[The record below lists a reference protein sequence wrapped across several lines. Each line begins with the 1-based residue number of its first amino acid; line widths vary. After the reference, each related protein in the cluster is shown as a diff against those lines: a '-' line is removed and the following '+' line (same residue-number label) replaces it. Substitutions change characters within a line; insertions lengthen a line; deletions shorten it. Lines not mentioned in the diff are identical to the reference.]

1 MASRPTSQP
10 ARPIPLLV
18 AIPDCKPGDEP
29 VEAPLVV
36 GVGPTTLV
44 APGAPTTVIAVTVD
58 REPSGRVEVERKV
71 WVDKE
76 EEEGVVVGEEEEDD
90 ESAVEDVELGAEELE
105 GDDEVSEEEEDIS
118 AEELLPL
125 LRTMAMEDEEADG
138 NKEDDLL
145 VGLETELG
153 LAEVD
158 LGEEVDAKDVVKVE
172 VGALEVEIRVVVVGG
187 RAGGREVVVDVVF
200 CGACRLANS
209 TRRVAAAA
217 SDACTTSTAVRS
229 SRKTPWENFP
239 ASPSWRAS
247 WRWLGGSPASNSPR
261 GYS

>member
-1 MASRPTSQP
+1 MTAAPMASRPTSQP

-76 EEEGVVVGEEEEDD
+76 EEEGEVVVEED
-90 ESAVEDVELGAEELE
+90 ESVVDDVELGAEELE
-105 GDDEVSEEEEDIS
+105 DDDEEGEEEEDIS

-125 LRTMAMEDEEADG
+125 VGMMAMEEED
-138 NKEDDLL
+138 
-145 VGLETELG
+145 VGE
-153 LAEVD
+153 
-158 LGEEVDAKDVVKVE
+158 
-172 VGALEVEIRVVVVGG
+172 
-187 RAGGREVVVDVVF
+187 
-200 CGACRLANS
+200 
-209 TRRVAAAA
+209 
-217 SDACTTSTAVRS
+217 
-229 SRKTPWENFP
+229 
-239 ASPSWRAS
+239 
-247 WRWLGGSPASNSPR
+247 
-261 GYS
+261 

>member
-10 ARPIPLLV
+10 PLPIPLLLV
-18 AIPDCKPGDEP
+18 AIPDCRPGDGP
-29 VEAPLVV
+29 VEVPLVV
-36 GVGPTTLV
+36 GVGPTALV
-44 APGAPTTVIAVTVD
+44 APEAPTTVMAVTVD

-76 EEEGVVVGEEEEDD
+76 EEEGGVVGEEEEDD
-90 ESAVEDVELGAEELE
+90 ESAVEDVELGAGELE
-105 GDDEVSEEEEDIS
+105 LEEDDEVSEEEEDIS

-125 LRTMAMEDEEADG
+125 LRTMAMEDEEADEK
-138 NKEDDLL
+138 KEDDLL

-158 LGEEVDAKDVVKVE
+158 LGEEVDAEDVVKVE

-229 SRKTPWENFP
+229 SR
-239 ASPSWRAS
+239 
-247 WRWLGGSPASNSPR
+247 
-261 GYS
+261 